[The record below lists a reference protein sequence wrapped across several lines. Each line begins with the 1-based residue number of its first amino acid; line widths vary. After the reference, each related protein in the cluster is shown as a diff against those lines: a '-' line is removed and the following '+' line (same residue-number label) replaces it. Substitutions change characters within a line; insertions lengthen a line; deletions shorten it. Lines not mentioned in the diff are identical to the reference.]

1 MSKGAPSYYH
11 WSQDKP
17 CTTNQ
22 TYGFSFRDSVVD
34 HPANIHKKAS
44 ELTRP
49 FSNSA
54 FFPAISSENSLTAPS
69 RSRPLASLRPSRDFC
84 PPGNKNRFDINRG
97 YTMGPVPVTEK
108 ICKTDVPVG
117 VSLSRTISAPPAYR
131 AQPPR
136 GKDTYLW
143 HTVLGSLV
151 HCRNYPPNNVAA

>member
-17 CTTNQ
+17 ATTNQ
-22 TYGFSFRDSVVD
+22 TYGFTFRESMIEG
-34 HPANIHKKAS
+34 PANIRKKAS

-54 FFPAISSENSLTAPS
+54 FFPTISSENNLTAPS
-69 RSRPLASLRPSRDFC
+69 RSRPLASLHPNRDFC
-84 PPGNKNRFDINRG
+84 PPGIKNRFDINRG
-97 YTMGPVPVTEK
+97 YTMGPVPITAK
-108 ICKTDVPVG
+108 IHKDTVPSG
-117 VSLSRTISAPPAYR
+117 VSLSRTVSAPPAYK
-131 AQPPR
+131 AMPAK

-151 HCRNYPPNNVAA
+151 HCRNYPPANTVA